1 MGTSIISQLAQ
12 LRDLLDAMERDLGI
26 DSLTPNERDILLAFY
41 SNASKDDARGLVCST
56 DVVRAHPTVA
66 RISQPTFHRTLR
78 RLIEGGFVTRCEDL
92 PQGVYRLTDGVVR
105 PAPAA

>member
-1 MGTSIISQLAQ
+1 MGTAIIAQLAQ

-41 SNASKDDARGLVCST
+41 SNASKDDARGLICST
-56 DVVRAHPTVA
+56 DVVRAHPTVC

-78 RLIEGGFVTRCEDL
+78 RLIERGFVARCEDL
-92 PQGVYRLTDGVVR
+92 PQGMYRLSDGSGKT
-105 PAPAA
+105 A